1 MEAIKLQATGP
12 AEAARAIRK
21 KLKYGNIH
29 RQLRALT
36 LLDGLIQNAG
46 SRFQRTFAD
55 EMLLERLRVCGTA
68 DLSDPLVRD
77 KCKVLFRQ
85 WAVEYK
91 NVRGLEQI
99 AALYKVSRINS
110 LATEYHLQYRR
121 NYLVGSKSSHKI
133 SQKFSAKQ
141 NRILLRMMKKKRF
154 RAQLQL
160 QLHRIP
166 DRLLSLQL
174 RARRQEA
181 QRLLRSSPALLSPKK
196 TRKRRKERR
205 STWKKRRKQ

>member
-1 MEAIKLQATGP
+1 MKNTENLGITKVKKLISQSIHQKKPYSAVTVAVEQLTSEQFEEDDLSGIPDLVEAIKLQATGP

-21 KLKYGNIH
+21 KLKYGNVH

-77 KCKVLFRQ
+77 KCKELFRQ
-85 WAVEYK
+85 WAIEYK

-99 AALYKVSRINS
+99 AGLYKVSRYPLS
-110 LATEYHLQYRR
+110 RDSPPL
-121 NYLVGSKSSHKI
+121 I
-133 SQKFSAKQ
+133 SF
-141 NRILLRMMKKKRF
+141 
-154 RAQLQL
+154 
-160 QLHRIP
+160 
-166 DRLLSLQL
+166 
-174 RARRQEA
+174 
-181 QRLLRSSPALLSPKK
+181 
-196 TRKRRKERR
+196 
-205 STWKKRRKQ
+205 